1 MNNYEKQPQ
10 KKLEEFLS
18 KVQKE
23 VRTEEFIYGVT
34 SRISRNWRQAIGD
47 FFIDRSR
54 VPSREKAYFFELL
67 ATMIRAG
74 IPLNKA
80 LKILVGRTAN
90 ARLKRVI
97 ATLSYELEHGRSFS
111 QALDRFPEIFEE
123 TERGV
128 IRSAEAVGHLEKM
141 LFKIADNLDRRN
153 DLMMRLK
160 GALVYPIAVLVALVI
175 GVVVMLVFVV
185 PRIKEI
191 FAQSSLEL
199 PVTTRILLNGSEFL
213 VNFWWLI
220 VLLVLF
226 GIIVFHV
233 YTHTEEGRF
242 SWDFRKL
249 RIPLIGPMLRKI
261 FVLRFTDT
269 LGILVESGLPINE
282 ALEYT
287 AGVIGNEVYRVKT
300 YEALGRVQEG
310 KKLSQ
315 ALAAAPF
322 LFPETVTNMI
332 AVGEHAA
339 TLGELSQKIGAHY
352 HKEIDFALKNIT
364 TVLGPVLIL
373 VIGVTVAFFALSV
386 LSPIFSLT
394 QAVS

>member
-1 MNNYEKQPQ
+1 MEYEKQPQ
-10 KKLEEFLS
+10 KKLEELLS

-23 VRTEEFIYGVT
+23 TIEEEFIYGVT
-34 SRISRNWRQAIGD
+34 NRISRNWRQRLED
-47 FFIDRSR
+47 FFIDQSK

-67 ATMIRAG
+67 ATMLRAG
-74 IPLNKA
+74 IPLNRA
-80 LKILVGRTAN
+80 LKILIARTN
-90 ARLKRVI
+90 HARLKRVI

-111 QALDRFPEIFEE
+111 QALDRFSEIFSE
-123 TERGV
+123 TERGA
-128 IRSAEAVGHLEKM
+128 IRSAEAVGHLERM
-141 LFKIADNLDRRN
+141 LFKIAENMEQRN

-185 PRIKEI
+185 PRIQEI
-191 FAQSSLEL
+191 FAQSAIAL
-199 PVTTRILLNGSEFL
+199 PATTRILLNMSVFL
-213 VNFWWLI
+213 ANFWWLI
-220 VLLVLF
+220 VLLALF
-226 GIIVFHV
+226 AIIVFHV

-249 RIPLIGPMLRKI
+249 RIPVIGAMLRKI

-269 LGILVESGLPINE
+269 LGILVESGLPINQ

-287 AGVIGNEVYRVKT
+287 AGAIGNEVYRVKT
-300 YEALGRVQEG
+300 YEALALVSEG

-315 ALAAAPF
+315 ALGSAPF

-332 AVGEHAA
+332 AVGEHSA
-339 TLGELSQKIGAHY
+339 TLGDLSQKIGAHY
-352 HKEIDFALKNIT
+352 HREIDFTLKNMT

-373 VIGVTVAFFALSV
+373 FIGVTVAFFALSV

>member
-1 MNNYEKQPQ
+1 MNYEKESE
-10 KKLEEFLS
+10 KKLEELLS

-23 VRTEEFIYGVT
+23 THEEEFIYGVT
-34 SRISRNWRQAIGD
+34 SRISRGWRQRMED

-111 QALDRFPEIFEE
+111 QALDRFSEIFEE

-128 IRSAEAVGHLEKM
+128 IRSAEAVGHLEQM

-160 GALVYPIAVLVALVI
+160 GALVYPIAVLAALVI
-175 GVVVMLVFVV
+175 GVVVMLIFVV

-191 FAQSSLEL
+191 FAQSALEL
-199 PVTTRILLNGSEFL
+199 PMTTRILLNGSEFL
-213 VNFWWLI
+213 TNFWWLI
-220 VLLVLF
+220 VLLILF
-226 GIIVFHV
+226 GTIVFHV

-300 YEALGRVQEG
+300 YEALGLVQEG

-315 ALAAAPF
+315 ALAEAPF

-339 TLGELSQKIGAHY
+339 TLGELSQKIGSHY
-352 HKEIDFALKNIT
+352 HKEIDFTLKNMT